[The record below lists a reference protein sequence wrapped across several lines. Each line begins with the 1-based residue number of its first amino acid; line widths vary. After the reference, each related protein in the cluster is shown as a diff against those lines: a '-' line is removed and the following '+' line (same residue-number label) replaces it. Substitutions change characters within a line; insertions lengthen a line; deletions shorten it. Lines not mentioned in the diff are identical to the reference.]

1 MSPDDE
7 EYRKAEEQLR
17 EAFGQKADD
26 FLRNEARLA
35 RRNLAIA
42 ALILIAALIAGLYFI
57 AQCAHR

>member
-26 FLRNEARLA
+26 
-35 RRNLAIA
+35 LAIA